1 MFGNVPLICFSPKKS
16 EFKKIPIEY
25 KEELQLQLLQNNLQA
40 EAVLSFML
48 LVIGVF
54 LPGIRMISAK
64 WLDTDKHI
72 YCYFFYIHIALLIIP
87 SVFLVGLFFLR
98 KKLMSNPKLFIRMH
112 RGITFFILAFCAII
126 SIQTRNIDRLPF
138 PYLIMM
144 FYITFVILLEKK
156 ERYSIYIVSYMVY
169 IIGCLALGADIFH
182 FIRNTFLITFLFVM
196 ALRVS
201 NVNYS
206 SFVTEFINN
215 ELILDRNKELD
226 KLLKQRTKELNETVE
241 YEKLRAA
248 FFANIS
254 HELRTPLNV
263 IFSAEQMIDLT
274 IDGKMR
280 NYSKEDI
287 KKYSK
292 LIKQNSY
299 RLIRLVAN
307 LIDITKIDAGYFQ
320 VNLEN
325 SDIIKVVEDITLS
338 VASFVEQRDINLVFD
353 TEIEELTIAC
363 DPDKIERIMLNLLSN
378 SVKFTPQGGSIYVN
392 IYDKDDNIRIVV
404 EDTGI
409 GIPEN
414 MRQSI
419 FERFVQVD
427 RSISRNQEGSGI
439 GLSLVK
445 SLVDMHRGTIS
456 LESEEGKGSKFTI
469 ELPKKTVDK
478 KAEVIEG
485 GFIDKKNN
493 VEKIN
498 IEFSDI
504 YE

>member
-16 EFKKIPIEY
+16 EIKKIPIEY

-40 EAVLSFML
+40 EAVLSFIL
-48 LVIGVF
+48 LVIGIF
-54 LPGIRMISAK
+54 LPGNRMISAK
-64 WLDTDKHI
+64 WFDTDKRI
-72 YCYFFYIHIALLIIP
+72 YCYFLYIHIALLIIP
-87 SVFLVGLFFLR
+87 SVFLAGLFFLR
-98 KKLMSNPKLFIRMH
+98 KDLKSNAKLFKWMH
-112 RGITFFILAFCAII
+112 RGITFFILTFCAII

-156 ERYSIYIVSYMVY
+156 ERYSVYIVSYMFY
-169 IIGCLALGADIFH
+169 IIGCIVVGADFFH
-182 FIRNTFLITFLFVM
+182 FIRNTFLITFLFIM
-196 ALRVS
+196 ALKVS
-201 NVNYS
+201 KINYS
-206 SFVTEFINN
+206 SFVTDFINN
-215 ELILDRNKELD
+215 KLILNKNKELD

-241 YEKLRAA
+241 YEKLRAV

-263 IFSAEQMIDLT
+263 IFSAEQMIHL
-274 IDGKMR
+274 IINGQSL
-280 NYSKEDI
+280 NYTKKDI
-287 KKYSK
+287 KKYSD
-292 LIKQNSY
+292 LIKQNCY

-307 LIDITKIDAGYFQ
+307 LIDITKIDAGYFH
-320 VNLEN
+320 VDFEN
-325 SDIIKVVEDITLS
+325 YDIIKVIEDITLS
-338 VASFVEQRDINLVFD
+338 VAPFIEQKGLNLIFD
-353 TEIEELTIAC
+353 TEIEELTLAC
-363 DPDKIERIMLNLLSN
+363 DPDKIERVMLNLLSN
-378 SVKFTPQGGSIYVN
+378 AVKFTPKGGSIYVN
-392 IYDKDDNIRIVV
+392 IYDKTNGIIIVV
-404 EDTGI
+404 KDTGI
-409 GIPEN
+409 GVPEN

-427 RSISRNQEGSGI
+427 RSISRNYEGSGI

-445 SLVDMHRGTIS
+445 SLIDMHKGTIS

-469 ELPKKTVDK
+469 ELPKSTVDK
-478 KAEVIEG
+478 KADIIEG
-485 GFIDKKNN
+485 SFIDKKNN

>member
-1 MFGNVPLICFSPKKS
+1 MFGNVPLIKLNSKNS
-16 EFKKIPIEY
+16 EIKKIPIEY
-25 KEELQLQLLQNNLQA
+25 KEELQLQLLKSNLQK
-40 EAVLSFML
+40 EAVLSFMFL
-48 LVIGVF
+48 LIGTF
-54 LPGIRMISAK
+54 LPGMRFISK
-64 WLDTDKHI
+64 FWNIDRNI
-72 YCYFFYIHIALLIIP
+72 YCYFFYLHMALLIAP
-87 SVFLVGLFFLR
+87 FAFLAALFFVR
-98 KKLMSNPKLFIRMH
+98 NDIASNIKLCKWMH
-112 RGITFFILAFCAII
+112 RIICFFLLAFCAII
-126 SIQTRNIDRLPF
+126 SIQNRNIDRLPF
-138 PYLIMM
+138 PYLIIM
-144 FYITFVILLEKK
+144 FYITFVIFLDKK
-156 ERYSIYIVSYMVY
+156 ERYFVYIISYMIY
-169 IIGCLALGADIFH
+169 IIGCVVLGADIYH
-182 FIRNTFLITFLFVM
+182 SIRNALLITFLIIM
-196 ALRVS
+196 ALKVS
-201 NVNYS
+201 NINYC
-206 SFVTEFINN
+206 SFATDFINN
-215 ELILDRNKELD
+215 KLILDKNKELD
-226 KLLKQRTKELNETVE
+226 KLLKQRTKELNETME

-274 IDGKMR
+274 INGEIR
-280 NYSKEDI
+280 NYGKEDI

-292 LIKQNSY
+292 LIKQNCY

-338 VASFVEQRDINLVFD
+338 VAAFAEQRDLILVFD

-378 SVKFTPQGGSIYVN
+378 AVKFTPKGGSIFVN
-392 IYDKDDNIRIVV
+392 IYEKADSISIVV
-404 EDTGI
+404 KDTGI

-445 SLVDMHRGTIS
+445 SLVDLHGGTIS
-456 LESEEGKGSKFTI
+456 LVSEEGKGSKFTI
-469 ELPKKTVDK
+469 ELPKRTVDK
-478 KAEVIEG
+478 NAEVQDG
-485 GFIDKKNN
+485 AFIDVKQN
-493 VEKIN
+493 VEKIE